1 MTYWRA
7 QARAARQ
14 RTQIDCARLVLDR
27 LVNSGPSG
35 LANIL
40 CKPIFRSTVLLVSS
54 TKCVLRHPESVS
66 ARENRDTVFC
76 QMRRAID
83 LIHFVIRE
91 GVSPDQNIEDMDL
104 MDLPGVSYQ
113 DTMSSLGNQEEN
125 SSLDS
130 QTSIIGALRHFENSV
145 DMMRMSS
152 VSSSYCEQVLI
163 KIRLSIEEN

>member
-1 MTYWRA
+1 M
-7 QARAARQ
+7 
-14 RTQIDCARLVLDR
+14 
-27 LVNSGPSG
+27 
-35 LANIL
+35 
-40 CKPIFRSTVLLVSS
+40 SS

-163 KIRLSIEEN
+163 KIRLSQLKRIE

>member
-1 MTYWRA
+1 M
-7 QARAARQ
+7 
-14 RTQIDCARLVLDR
+14 LD
-27 LVNSGPSG
+27 
-35 LANIL
+35 
-40 CKPIFRSTVLLVSS
+40 RSTVLLVSS
-54 TKCVLRHPESVS
+54 TKCVLRHPDSVS

-91 GVSPDQNIEDMDL
+91 GISPDQNMEDMDL

-113 DTMSSLGNQEEN
+113 DTMSGIGNEEN

-152 VSSSYCEQVLI
+152 VSPSYCDQVLNN
-163 KIRLSIEEN
+163 R

>member
-1 MTYWRA
+1 MTYCRV

-27 LVNSGPSG
+27 FVQARPSASGKS
-35 LANIL
+35 AQI
-40 CKPIFRSTVLLVSS
+40 KPIFRSTVLLVSS
-54 TKCVLRHPESVS
+54 TKCVLRHPDSVS

-163 KIRLSIEEN
+163 